1 MRKEDFEFNPYWV
14 EGSGAIEHFFKK
26 QNAYCPIPNTM
37 ASEILGVPADRIRP
51 CSGDK
56 VHYERMIGSDSDP
69 DWRVKMIIGV
79 QDEAT
84 FNRVVEMVDN
94 YEGFRKEMSKVE
106 EGVSNRYTIKQAI
119 YIIENIYRAHEED
132 GFNELIP
139 SWHQGLVD
147 SLASLRQSGQTTKT
161 VMNYI
166 QYGEYLLA
174 DMQLLELH
182 PLELKDFAP
191 KAKQVSSNPSHEN
204 NVDTSVG
211 NNPAEDDSLVP
222 NVTVWSVPQRQGGNV
237 GEEIERQINAF
248 AEKFVSL
255 YPVGITILVPGR
267 SHVNE
272 YIASVVMSKC
282 EDVEVIEGVIRKIT
296 TEEVDDMVLYDDDC
310 KFRQSYRG
318 EFNAAYYELH
328 DYLKMM
334 NAERDGYFS
343 RRLVKNARMRDVL
356 DRTLKASGEHSARFA
371 NKINGRHILV
381 IDDTI
386 SRGQTIK
393 EVCNIIGESYA
404 PQSITVLHL

>member
-1 MRKEDFEFNPYWV
+1 MEKEDFEFHPYWV

-26 QNAYCPIPNTM
+26 QNAYYPIPNTM
-37 ASEILGVPADRIRP
+37 ASEILGVPADRIRA

-69 DWRVKMIIGV
+69 DWRVKMMIGV

-84 FNRVVEMVDN
+84 FNRVVEMADN
-94 YEGFRKEMSKVE
+94 YEGFRKEMNKVE

-166 QYGEYLLA
+166 KYGEYLLA

-191 KAKQVSSNPSHEN
+191 KSKQVSSNPSHEN
-204 NVDTSVG
+204 NIDTSVG
-211 NNPAEDDSLVP
+211 NNPAEDDSIVP
-222 NVTVWSVPQRQGGNV
+222 NVAVWSVPKRQGENV
-237 GEEIERQINAF
+237 GEEIERQINAVT
-248 AEKFVSL
+248 EKFVSL

-272 YIASVVMSKC
+272 YIVSVIMSRC
-282 EDVEVIEGVIRKIT
+282 GDVEVIEGVIRKIT

-393 EVCNIIGESYA
+393 EVCSIIGESYA